1 MKEILNTMLS
11 ALTRG
16 EGVMLCSILKADGS
30 SPRGAGAHMAVFF
43 DGTALGTVERQSILL
58 ARELLKGK
66 RNALRDFALHPEAAN
81 STGMVC
87 GGDVT
92 VWFQYIP
99 PENAAQI
106 GVLRAWRDALGSGR
120 NVWLCLV
127 LDGETLREFR
137 LLTADELR
145 HGTEGFFT
153 SRPYWDGSTFVEP
166 IVRAGRVYLFGAGH
180 VGRALAPV
188 LRYAIKYKLGRAT
201 FDQMEYGVGKLC
213 HGYLSEL
220 AESLEF
226 EELVNAFWDQNMKRI
241 KPWYEPREDDV
252 ILTASFDQQAQ
263 TIPRTLRRQ
272 RSSGR
277 ILHGQPIRPAHDRHG
292 PTCLHGQRQQNPPS
306 QIAGK
311 AGTEYGG
318 KGRS

>member
-30 SPRGAGAHMAVFF
+30 SPRGAGAHMAVFS
-43 DGTALGTVERQSILL
+43 DGTALGTVGGGAVERQSILL

-127 LDGETLREFR
+127 LDAARISPPYGGR
-137 LLTADELR
+137 AAPR
-145 HGTEGFFT
+145 HGGLL
-153 SRPYWDGSTFVEP
+153 
-166 IVRAGRVYLFGAGH
+166 YLPT
-180 VGRALAPV
+180 L
-188 LRYAIKYKLGRAT
+188 LGR
-201 FDQMEYGVGKLC
+201 QHLC
-213 HGYLSEL
+213 RAH
-220 AESLEF
+220 
-226 EELVNAFWDQNMKRI
+226 R
-241 KPWYEPREDDV
+241 PRGAR
-252 ILTASFDQQAQ
+252 L
-263 TIPRTLRRQ
+263 PLRR
-272 RSSGR
+272 G
-277 ILHGQPIRPAHDRHG
+277 PCRPRPRPGAALYR
-292 PTCLHGQRQQNPPS
+292 L
-306 QIAGK
+306 
-311 AGTEYGG
+311 
-318 KGRS
+318 

>member
-30 SPRGAGAHMAVFF
+30 SPRGAGAHMAVFA
-43 DGTALGTVERQSILL
+43 DGTALGTVGGGAVERQSVLL
-58 ARELLKGK
+58 ARELLEGK

-188 LRYAIKYKLGRAT
+188 LHYIG
-201 FDQMEYGVGKLC
+201 
-213 HGYLSEL
+213 
-220 AESLEF
+220 F
-226 EELVNAFWDQNMKRI
+226 EVR
-241 KPWYEPREDDV
+241 
-252 ILTASFDQQAQ
+252 
-263 TIPRTLRRQ
+263 
-272 RSSGR
+272 
-277 ILHGQPIRPAHDRHG
+277 
-292 PTCLHGQRQQNPPS
+292 
-306 QIAGK
+306 
-311 AGTEYGG
+311 
-318 KGRS
+318 